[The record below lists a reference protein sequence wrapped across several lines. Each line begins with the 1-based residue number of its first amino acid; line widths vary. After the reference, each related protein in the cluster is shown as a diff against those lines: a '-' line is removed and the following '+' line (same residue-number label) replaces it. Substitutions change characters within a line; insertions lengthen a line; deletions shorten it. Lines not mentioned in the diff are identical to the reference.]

1 MENNELLEKIK
12 VLEQENQRLNAQ
24 LSEDNENDR
33 IAREFFEN
41 FPIAENFVDEICDCL
56 DSDLSLVGMEGLN
69 KALATVLANKVK
81 TPESFARDNDFLENF
96 IFNNSAVKDRIIKD
110 YLTAVSNSPKICAKG
125 CSLPVT
131 EREKPKDVRSA
142 GELARA
148 LFKRK

>member
-1 MENNELLEKIK
+1 MENSELLEKIEA
-12 VLEQENQRLNAQ
+12 LEKENQRLNEKLSGEDKNAQ
-24 LSEDNENDR
+24 
-33 IAREFFEN
+33 IAREFFEI

-69 KALATVLANKVK
+69 KALATVLANKYK
-81 TPESFARDNDFLENF
+81 SPENFANDDDFLENF
-96 IFNNSAVKDRIIKD
+96 IFNNSAVRERIIKD
-110 YLTAVSNSPKICAKG
+110 YLTAVSTSPKICAKG